1 VNNRFKIDYLKVTT
15 HFVALLPLAL
25 ILYDYWFNQLSAN
38 PIREIQFRTGR
49 DALVLLIVT
58 LAVAPLSSLLGKRIL
73 RLRRTLGLY
82 AFFYATLHFLNFIG
96 LDFGFNVAL
105 ITEGIF
111 AKPFAL
117 VGFAAF
123 LLLIPLALT
132 STNSWRRRLGK
143 NWKRL
148 HLLIYPAALLVI
160 VHFLW
165 AAKAGPAEPL
175 AYGAVVVLLIM
186 LRFSKAFKK

>member
-1 VNNRFKIDYLKVTT
+1 MKNFKIDYLKAIT
-15 HFVALLPLAL
+15 HLVALLPLAR

-38 PIREIQFRTGR
+38 PIRELQFRTGR
-49 DALVLLIVT
+49 DALVLLIAA
-58 LAVAPLSSLLGKRIL
+58 LALAPLSSVLGKRIL

-96 LDFGFNVAL
+96 LDFGFNIGL
-105 ITEGIF
+105 IVEGIF

-117 VGFAAF
+117 VGFLAF
-123 LLLIPLALT
+123 LLLIPLAAT
-132 STNSWRRRLGK
+132 STNGWIRRLGK

-148 HLLIYPAALLVI
+148 HRFIYLAAVLVI
-160 VHFLW
+160 IHFLW

-175 AYGAVVVLLIM
+175 AYGAVVLLLLI
-186 LRFSKAFKK
+186 LRLFKAVKSR